1 MSAEQL
7 APLCNYA
14 HLTALCMLCCFAC
27 VSAVHVQPKYEAYM
41 KLFEP
46 LCGPAPQRPILTE
59 GANKVRRTH
68 PWALQVDVRCTSSS
82 VVEKHGTVA
91 CDTCDRYV
99 EYSHA
104 CSHTDAL
111 RVTLFVQQVQCLTCW
126 LHIPRGMASL
136 CLKSCPLSPAF
147 ACAAAGCCC
156 GSEAWA

>member
-1 MSAEQL
+1 MQL
-7 APLCNYA
+7 CSS
-14 HLTALCMLCCFAC
+14 HSCCMLCCFAC

-59 GANKVRRTH
+59 GANKVRGTH

-91 CDTCDRYV
+91 CDTCHRYV
-99 EYSHA
+99 DYSHA
-104 CSHTDAL
+104 FSATSVCVQPYPHPACHAL
-111 RVTLFVQQVQCLTCW
+111 CEQVQCLTCW
-126 LHIPRGMASL
+126 LHIPCGMTSF

-156 GSEAWA
+156 GSEAWP